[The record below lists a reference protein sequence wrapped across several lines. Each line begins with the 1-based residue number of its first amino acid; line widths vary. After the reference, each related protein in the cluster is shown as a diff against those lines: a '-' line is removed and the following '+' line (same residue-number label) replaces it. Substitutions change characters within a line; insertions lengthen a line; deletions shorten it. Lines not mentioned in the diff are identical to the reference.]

1 VNGRRVAADFKVVV
15 RSYTRNPVA
24 LFFSLIFPIILIS
37 LFGLIFSAVGSS
49 TTTLYVV
56 NDDHGSAPSKAFMT
70 ALNATKEVTAQ
81 LVQVNASGFASWLGQ
96 NDAPVGL
103 VIPAGFGAAYENNT
117 SVNVTV
123 YTDPLDAASS
133 GQAEGA
139 VQAVVNAFN
148 IAHLQTSCGG
158 GHGCSPVIGINPP
171 VTVGSQVYKYI
182 DYLIPGLIGFS
193 ILTSP
198 MFSLVDVSS
207 SYRKEGIFRELS
219 LTPLTRSEWL
229 ASRVVWYVVLT
240 FVSAG
245 IMIGAGV
252 GLFGAHVTL
261 TLGVL
266 PFLALGPFFFVSL
279 GMLCGS
285 VARTPETAAL
295 IGNVVTFPMMFLSG
309 TFFTVSSFPA
319 GLQEFAH
326 VLPLYYVIDGLNQVM
341 LFGNQGR
348 ALVDLAVVTVGSVVV
363 FVLAVRLFKWRD
375 E

>member
-1 VNGRRVAADFKVVV
+1 MKLGRVGADLKVVV

-37 LFGLIFSAVGSS
+37 LFGLIFSSVGTT

-56 NDDHGSAPSKAFMT
+56 NDDHGSAPSVAFLA
-70 ALNATKEVTAQ
+70 ALNNTTVVSVSLVNVSPSNFAT
-81 LVQVNASGFASWLGQ
+81 WLGQ
-96 NDAPVGL
+96 NDEPVGL
-103 VIPAGFGAAYENNT
+103 VIPAGFGADYRSNT

-133 GQAEGA
+133 GAAVGA
-139 VQAVVNAFN
+139 IDEVVNEFN
-148 IAHLQTSCGG
+148 VGHIRSTCGTG
-158 GHGCSPVIGINPP
+158 PGCAPV
-171 VTVGSQVYKYI
+171 VGVGEAQVGAKVYKYI
-182 DYLIPGLIGFS
+182 DYLIPGLIGFT

-229 ASRVVWYVVLT
+229 ASRIVWYVLLT
-240 FVSAG
+240 FASAG

-252 GLFGAHVTL
+252 VLFGAHVTL
-261 TLGVL
+261 TLEVL
-266 PFLALGPFFFVSL
+266 PFLVLGPFFFVSL

-295 IGNVVTFPMMFLSG
+295 IGNVVTFPIMFLSG

-319 GLQEFAH
+319 GLQLFSH
-326 VLPLYYVIDGLNQVM
+326 VLPLYYVIDGMNQVM

-348 ALVDLAVVTVGSVVV
+348 ALTDLAVIAVGAAVV

>member
-1 VNGRRVAADFKVVV
+1 MKLGRVGADLKVVV

-37 LFGLIFSAVGSS
+37 LFGLIFSSVGTT

-56 NDDHGSAPSKAFMT
+56 NDDHGSAPSVAFLA
-70 ALNATKEVTAQ
+70 ALNNTTVVSVSLVNVSPSNFAT
-81 LVQVNASGFASWLGQ
+81 WLGQ
-96 NDAPVGL
+96 NDEPVGL
-103 VIPAGFGAAYENNT
+103 VIPAGFGADYRSNT

-133 GQAEGA
+133 GAAVGA
-139 VQAVVNAFN
+139 IDEVVNEFN
-148 IAHLQTSCGG
+148 VGHIRSTCGTG
-158 GHGCSPVIGINPP
+158 PGCAPV
-171 VTVGSQVYKYI
+171 VGVGEAQVGAKVYKYI
-182 DYLIPGLIGFS
+182 DYLIPGLIGFT

-229 ASRVVWYVVLT
+229 ASRIVWYVLLT
-240 FVSAG
+240 FASAG

-252 GLFGAHVTL
+252 VLFGAHVTL
-261 TLGVL
+261 TLEVL
-266 PFLALGPFFFVSL
+266 PFLVLGPFFFVSL

-319 GLQEFAH
+319 GLQLFSH
-326 VLPLYYVIDGLNQVM
+326 VLPLYYVIDGMNQVM

-348 ALVDLAVVTVGSVVV
+348 ALTDLAVIAVGAAVV

>member
-1 VNGRRVAADFKVVV
+1 MNGRRLGADFKIVV

-24 LFFSLIFPIILIS
+24 LFFSLIFPIILIG
-37 LFGLIFSAVGSS
+37 LFGLIFSAVGSG
-49 TTTLYVV
+49 TTTLYVI
-56 NDDHGSAPSKAFMT
+56 NGDHGSPPSQQFLA
-70 ALNATKEVTAQ
+70 ALNQTGVVSVSLVNVTPADF
-81 LVQVNASGFASWLGQ
+81 STWLGQ

-103 VIPAGFGAAYENNT
+103 VIPAGFGADYRNNT
-117 SVNVTV
+117 TVNVTV

-133 GQAEGA
+133 GVAEGA
-139 VQAVVNAFN
+139 IEEVVNEFN
-148 IAHLQTSCGG
+148 VGHIRSTCGSSP
-158 GHGCSPVIGINPP
+158 GCSPVVG
-171 VTVGSQVYKYI
+171 VTGAQVGSRVYKYI

-229 ASRVVWYVVLT
+229 AARIAWYIVLT
-240 FVSAG
+240 FASAG
-245 IMIGAGV
+245 IMIGTGV
-252 GLFGAHVTL
+252 FVFGAHVTL
-261 TLGVL
+261 SLGVL
-266 PFLALGPFFFVSL
+266 PFLVLGPFFFVSL

-285 VARTPETAAL
+285 VAKTPETAAL

-309 TFFTVSSFPA
+309 TFFSVSSFPP
-319 GLQEFAH
+319 GLQAFSH
-326 VLPLYYVIDGLNQVM
+326 VLPLYYVIDGMNQVM

-348 ALVDLAVVTVGSVVV
+348 ALVDLLVVAVSAAAV
-363 FVLAVRLFKWRD
+363 FALAVRLFRWRD